1 MVEINLK
8 QSPGIKGTAEG
19 QGHPADVRGHPAF
32 WCPCKDSTIAGSEN
46 RGSVYDSGVPPL
58 AGLEPLKCP
67 GSILSI
73 HQPNGNKGK
82 SFAAKKDRAEQAVQL
97 YPSAGRLGHFLA
109 HAPTCGP
116 GDSHVFREDDEVAWA
131 GTPNDWADTVE
142 FQTPDGAAK
151 VPA

>member
-1 MVEINLK
+1 MSCIPHCRLTQNRL
-8 QSPGIKGTAEG
+8 GNMGFTA
-19 QGHPADVRGHPAF
+19 RL
-32 WCPCKDSTIAGSEN
+32 
-46 RGSVYDSGVPPL
+46 RSVYDSGVPPL
-58 AGLEPLKCP
+58 GGLEPLKCP
-67 GSILSI
+67 GSISSI

-109 HAPTCGP
+109 HAPTSRP
-116 GDSHVFREDDEVAWA
+116 GDSHVFWEDDEVAWA